1 MRQNSSKKR
10 PGNFFLPSEHM
21 WYAPLTLIWPLQQEL
36 LRVFGGFAY
45 GV

>member
-1 MRQNSSKKR
+1 MRQKTSRRCSRNLS
-10 PGNFFLPSEHM
+10 PASEHM

-36 LRVFGGFAY
+36 LRVFGGLAY